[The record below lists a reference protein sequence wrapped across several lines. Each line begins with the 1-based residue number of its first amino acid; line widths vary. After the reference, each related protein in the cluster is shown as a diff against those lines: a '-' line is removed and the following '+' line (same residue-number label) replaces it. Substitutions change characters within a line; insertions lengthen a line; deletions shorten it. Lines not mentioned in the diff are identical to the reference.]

1 MSNHEGAPVNSENS
15 ITNSQLEPLDVTG
28 VTTVTI
34 GTVLWGIATVVL
46 FLKHEVLSADSQD
59 WPWIALAGFVLG
71 LMGIRY
77 TKRRVIRMAK
87 NRT

>member
-1 MSNHEGAPVNSENS
+1 MSNHEGVPSTAENS
-15 ITNSQLEPLDVTG
+15 ITNSQLEPLNVTG

-34 GTVLWGIATVVL
+34 GTVIWAVAAIIL
-46 FLKHEVLSADSQD
+46 FAIRDSLSAEQQD

-77 TKRRVIRMAK
+77 TKRRVIRLAK
-87 NRT
+87 VKS